1 VGRFSGKE
9 VDASFA
15 DICIPERSAC
25 QPVRTRHSKKHWSG
39 RPEESLISLQSAGR
53 KVFINLPCKDI
64 LFVNIW
70 SQHGRKYQ
78 TPNLILKQILL
89 AFFIE

>member
-39 RPEESLISLQSAGR
+39 RPEESLISLQSAAERFSLTCLAKTFSLSTFGLSMEENTR
-53 KVFINLPCKDI
+53 LLI
-64 LFVNIW
+64 LFSN
-70 SQHGRKYQ
+70 K
-78 TPNLILKQILL
+78 
-89 AFFIE
+89 FF